1 MAFFRTLLFCFN
13 FTAKIATF
21 LFLAFVHVED
31 VQQTSVC
38 NISATSVTFWIERAL
53 WAGWAWP
60 GCCHGACYCNVRP
73 SLAHFLIVVNEY
85 LPLVCWGCSIFLF
98 YFLCLLCI
106 FLIILHHCLVCT
118 RWYTETFPWS
128 RGLCPP
134 WKLVCKF
141 PLEAQWAR
149 WKWALVSLSTG
160 HEELRLAPLPLEW
173 ASGSWGV
180 V

>member
-1 MAFFRTLLFCFN
+1 MLNKWLSFELYCFALILLQKLQLFCFWH
-13 FTAKIATF
+13 
-21 LFLAFVHVED
+21 LFMLKMCSKHQF
-31 VQQTSVC
+31 
-38 NISATSVTFWIERAL
+38 ATSVTFWIERAL